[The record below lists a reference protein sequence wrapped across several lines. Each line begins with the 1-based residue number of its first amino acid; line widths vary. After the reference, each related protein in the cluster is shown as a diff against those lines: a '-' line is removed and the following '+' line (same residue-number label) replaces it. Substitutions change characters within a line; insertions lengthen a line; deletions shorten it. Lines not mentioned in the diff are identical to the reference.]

1 MIGFTSRASSG
12 LPEKVDALASAVDL
26 AEGRLDEEAV
36 AFGRH
41 VVGKAGER
49 LRHGTT
55 NTLVALL
62 GATGSGKSSVANAIV
77 GSDVATTGVRRPTT
91 SSTLACYWGSEDVQG
106 LLDWLEIKNR
116 HRVGEGSSEL
126 NGLVLLD
133 VPDHDSVADA
143 HREEMERI
151 AEHADMLLWV
161 TDAEKYADKAMHD
174 YLARLSG
181 HGAVTAMV
189 LNKTDQLSEDDAER
203 CRTDLGRLL
212 SGAGLD
218 SVTVLGVSALKGT
231 GVDQLREL
239 LAETVG
245 QQQAMV
251 DRLTADTTLAATEL
265 LQELGPAAGNA
276 DVPKKVE
283 QKLVAE
289 LVDASGLTTVTDA
302 VAAGHRRDAAT
313 KVGWPFTRWA
323 RRLRP
328 HPLGRFHLGQGST
341 GRASLPTPS
350 GVQVAR
356 VTGAVRDANRAASEG
371 LAEPWPEL
379 LAEVGTPDEA
389 ALNDRID
396 VAVSEAARQSQTGD
410 PRWWQVVNLLQ
421 IILAL
426 AVVAGV
432 VWLGL
437 LAFAAYLRI
446 PEPPTPDYRGIPIP
460 TGLLIGG
467 LLLGLLVAF
476 VASRLARVGG
486 LRRARSVRQ
495 RAERAVGEVADELI
509 IDPLKQELGR
519 RTDLHQLLVTAGGTS

>member
-1 MIGFTSRASSG
+1 M
-12 LPEKVDALASAVDL
+12 
-26 AEGRLDEEAV
+26 
-36 AFGRH
+36 
-41 VVGKAGER
+41 
-49 LRHGTT
+49 
-55 NTLVALL
+55 
-62 GATGSGKSSVANAIV
+62 ATGS
-77 GSDVATTGVRRPTT
+77 
-91 SSTLACYWGSEDVQG
+91 
-106 LLDWLEIKNR
+106 
-116 HRVGEGSSEL
+116 
-126 NGLVLLD
+126 
-133 VPDHDSVADA
+133 
-143 HREEMERI
+143 
-151 AEHADMLLWV
+151 
-161 TDAEKYADKAMHD
+161 
-174 YLARLSG
+174 SG
-181 HGAVTAMV
+181 
-189 LNKTDQLSEDDAER
+189 
-203 CRTDLGRLL
+203 
-212 SGAGLD
+212 
-218 SVTVLGVSALKGT
+218 
-231 GVDQLREL
+231 
-239 LAETVG
+239 
-245 QQQAMV
+245 
-251 DRLTADTTLAATEL
+251 
-265 LQELGPAAGNA
+265 
-276 DVPKKVE
+276 
-283 QKLVAE
+283 
-289 LVDASGLTTVTDA
+289 
-302 VAAGHRRDAAT
+302 
-313 KVGWPFTRWA
+313 
-323 RRLRP
+323 
-328 HPLGRFHLGQGST
+328 
-341 GRASLPTPS
+341 S